1 MEPEAPNIA
10 NVITSAVGDLNVV
23 GEEREVNIIIR
34 KPESLAAAIKAAG
47 RTGKCPSCGYQVL
60 IPQLATQLKMPGAKL
75 AQ

>member
-34 KPESLAAAIKAAG
+34 KPESMAAAIKEINTVEV
-47 RTGKCPSCGYQVL
+47 R
-60 IPQLATQLKMPGAKL
+60 
-75 AQ
+75 